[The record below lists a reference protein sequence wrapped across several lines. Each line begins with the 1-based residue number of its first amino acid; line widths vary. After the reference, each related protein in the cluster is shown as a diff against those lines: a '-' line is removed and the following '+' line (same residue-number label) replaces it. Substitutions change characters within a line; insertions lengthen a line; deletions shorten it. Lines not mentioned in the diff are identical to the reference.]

1 MSFWLYVLTV
11 VFYTVLERDHVV
23 FFFFTTKSVSF
34 FLLTSPSLP
43 SRVLLLTL
51 LTGIE
56 RSLLSRLL
64 YESKTKSLRFDRFLH
79 ELKLKIL
86 KENIER
92 IKMDLKEQ
100 SKAIERLK
108 RDVRQ
113 AMNNQ
118 EGTPHIKVEAL
129 DGLLSE
135 MEVCLGYGF
144 DALALVLMVSL
155 IRSVFYLFTLRQ
167 KSLSWPVCIA
177 RSFALA
183 SHDLCM
189 ADGSCFTEATWSN
202 CSTCT
207 DGSGLF
213 IVASFVV
220 SRIKHITYHNHRPE
234 YE

>member
-1 MSFWLYVLTV
+1 MCLLPNE
-11 VFYTVLERDHVV
+11 VFCILSCTISCYTTLLPCSPLPLCSHFY
-23 FFFFTTKSVSF
+23 FFYSY
-34 FLLTSPSLP
+34 PS
-43 SRVLLLTL
+43 SYSL

-64 YESKTKSLRFDRFLH
+64 YESKTKSLRFRRFLH

-100 SKAIERLK
+100 NKAVERLK
-108 RDVRQ
+108 RNVRH

-118 EGTPHIKVEAL
+118 ERTPHLVEPL
-129 DGLLSE
+129 TELLSE
-135 MEVCLGYGF
+135 IVHIVEGF
-144 DALALVLMVSL
+144 LRYVFYAIALVLTVLMIHSM
-155 IRSVFYLFTLRQ
+155 FYLFTLRQ
-167 KSLSWPVCIA
+167 ESLSWPICIA

-189 ADGSCFTEATWSN
+189 ADATCFTEATCTWSN

-213 IVASFVV
+213 IVASCLV
-220 SRIKHITYHNHRPE
+220 SIQ
-234 YE
+234 